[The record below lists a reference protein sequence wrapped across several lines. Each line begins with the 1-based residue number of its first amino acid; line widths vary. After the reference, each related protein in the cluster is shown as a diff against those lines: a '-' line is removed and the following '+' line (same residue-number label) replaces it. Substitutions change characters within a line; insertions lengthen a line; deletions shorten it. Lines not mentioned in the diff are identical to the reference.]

1 MDGLYARDH
10 ECGVV
15 EERVELAR
23 SGGVDAD
30 AAAPRGASTLPGA
43 PEKSAQHAEMHE
55 GVGPASGATTG
66 VVAESLRCEGAE
78 PGKMLGGKRQVE
90 ASRNASSARCAG
102 RLAAAVRRTVGRV
115 ARAALPSLPRR
126 VALIGLAF
134 ACSLT
139 TLSPAASAQT
149 TLVSNTGQSPL
160 NTDQITRVGFVL
172 PDPQSARAQQFS
184 TGSNP
189 AGYTLSSVSFHIS
202 DWSSGDSVAVKIYSD
217 SNGSPG
223 SEVYALSNP
232 ITVSDGLNTFTAPAD
247 STLAAQ
253 TDYFVRISA
262 PAGSFG
268 GSSTLSGN
276 EDSERAAGWS
286 IGNTSLNSSDNG
298 ANWSRTSPVV
308 RTSISGTVN
317 NNPHT
322 GLPTISG
329 TASVGEILTASKG
342 TIADVDGLS
351 KADNG
356 DAGYAYRY
364 QWVRVD
370 ADGTSNPTDVGA
382 ATSRTYTLAAADVGK
397 RVKVKVSFTDDGG
410 NDEEVSSD
418 AYPARALADT
428 TPPTLGA
435 TNGGVTTY
443 GSVIGKDI
451 HLYFS
456 EPIDRDP
463 DSLPAARPRER
474 TVDAFFIKVDG
485 VSFIVRPVSV
495 RGGAAP
501 NELVLGDL
509 TSPIVRGQRV
519 RVGYLDPTYGVDDAA
534 AIQDLA
540 GNDVQTFDFTAIDN
554 GVENTT
560 GPRPIM
566 KFVLAS
572 GAGNSVEARWG
583 LYPTSHGADSYDV
596 QYAKRPGLP
605 VPDSEWIDGPQGVSG
620 TPGGHATAGEGTAT
634 IENLDYATVYWI
646 RVRGT
651 NSHGAGEWY
660 GPVRA
665 WTPLAWPRRPT
676 LVRALVRVSY
686 NGAVLKLPFYR
697 DLDRTPGRI
706 PSKDLFT
713 VTADNAPVGV
723 GDVLFNARAPRI
735 VYLSGLSPAIR
746 QGQSVRVSYRD
757 PTPGDGTAVLQGLNG
772 ADVHGFSNAGVD
784 NLSAL
789 DASDPGVGPAP
800 ESARVHSDGGSVIVS
815 FDEDVDGNSI
825 PGADAFTVTVGGAEA
840 TVSGLVVGDGAN
852 ELRVQVSDTV
862 RRDETV
868 KVGYARPASGNV
880 IQDADGNAAESFTD
894 YPVDSTQAPQNAPPA
909 PLTAELRSL
918 PSVHSGEAFTFGLR
932 FSEEFPVSAATLRG
946 SAFTVTN
953 GSVTAVAQAEDGR
966 NQDWQITVTP
976 VSSRDAV
983 TIALTPKAS
992 CETQGAICTAD
1003 GRNISQAVEA
1013 EVPAREPT
1021 RVVVATVT
1029 SDPGENGTWDAGE
1042 TVEAQVRFSRVVN
1055 VVGAPGGGPLLA
1067 IVLDGTRREAAY
1079 TGGNGTDIVSF
1090 SHTVTAADGGAFT
1103 ARIVPNGVSLNGY
1116 ILADSEGSYAETGFA
1131 TGPWVTEVTLA
1142 PDGSGDRQWTAGE
1155 SIEVSVAFSEA
1166 VTVAD
1171 GTPGIGVST
1180 GGTAGTLDY
1189 ASGSESATLVFSKA
1203 VTETDGTVSRIAV
1216 TANSL
1221 SLDGARIVGQA
1232 SGLAAQLAHPGTEPT
1247 EAGAAQALTAQFNE
1261 VPTQH
1266 GNEVFSFELAFSETL
1281 ESGFSYKTLAGSSDD
1296 ASVLSVTNG
1305 SVTGARRVNP
1315 SGDDRNKV
1323 WAITVEPDDSGDVTI
1338 ALPAGPACGETGA
1351 MCTAKGGRL
1360 AAAVSATVPTTAPTQ
1375 SGTPPEP
1382 FRVEFRS
1389 APDEHD
1395 GSTAFHFEVKFN
1407 KNPVSYSYATL
1418 RDRTLK
1424 IRQGGQSLTAT
1435 RVARLLQGE
1444 SRNKKWRVTVTPVS
1458 NEDLTVSVGP
1468 EESCSVTGAVCAA
1481 DDEPLSNTASKT
1493 IEGPP
1498 GLSVADARV
1507 DEGRDVTL
1515 DFAVTLA
1522 RASKATVT
1530 VDYATSDATATAGAD
1545 YTATSGALTFTPGET
1560 AKTVSVPVLDDSHD
1574 EGEETLTLTLSNP
1587 QGGNAWLADATATG
1601 TIVNSGAMPRAWLA
1615 RFGRTVASQV
1625 IDAVEGRFSASRA
1638 PGVAVSVAGQ
1648 ALSGASAE
1656 EVAALE
1662 ERDAEKRLGAL
1673 SSWLEGE
1680 TEEAAGPAGSRA
1692 LTERDLLTGTSF
1704 ALTGGTAQ
1712 RGYASVWGRGAVSGF
1727 DGREGE
1733 LVLDGEV
1740 RSAMLGADFSRE
1752 RGTVG
1757 LMLGHSRG
1765 AGGYRSPS
1773 AEGEVES
1780 TLTGLYP
1787 YGRYDV
1793 SERLTVWGVAG
1804 YGEGTLTLTPEGQR
1818 PLEADMALAMAAVG
1832 GRGVAV
1838 EAPTEGGVE
1847 LAVKSDAMA
1856 VRTSSEKVEG
1866 LEAATAGVTRLRLG
1880 LEAAW
1885 RGLGTGG
1892 GATLVP
1898 AAEIGVRRDGGDA
1911 ETGFGVD
1918 VGGGVTWSDPRRGL
1932 SAELR
1937 ARGLLTHEAGGLR
1950 ERGLAGSLAFDPRPD
1965 SERGFSLTLSQ
1976 TVGAQASGGMDA
1988 LLGHRHLE
1996 GLGANDDGDGLG
2008 TRRLELKMGYGFGV
2022 FGDRF
2027 TATPQMGLGLSD
2039 SHRELSLG
2047 WRLGLAR
2054 SGPVSMALGL
2064 EATRREAAN
2073 DDGAQAPAH
2082 ALMMRARVRW

>member
-1 MDGLYARDH
+1 M
-10 ECGVV
+10 
-15 EERVELAR
+15 
-23 SGGVDAD
+23 
-30 AAAPRGASTLPGA
+30 
-43 PEKSAQHAEMHE
+43 
-55 GVGPASGATTG
+55 
-66 VVAESLRCEGAE
+66 
-78 PGKMLGGKRQVE
+78 
-90 ASRNASSARCAG
+90 
-102 RLAAAVRRTVGRV
+102 
-115 ARAALPSLPRR
+115 PRR

-139 TLSPAASAQT
+139 TLVPDASAQT
-149 TLVSNTGQSPL
+149 TLVSNTGQSTL
-160 NTDQITRVGFVL
+160 SNDGISHVGFEL
-172 PDPQSARAQQFS
+172 PNSQSLRAQQFS
-184 TGSNP
+184 TGSSP
-189 AGYTLSSVSFHIS
+189 DGYTLSSVSFHINN
-202 DWSSGDSVAVKIYSD
+202 WSSDDSVAVAIYSD
-217 SNGSPG
+217 SNGSPS
-223 SEVYALSNP
+223 SEVHALTNP
-232 ITVSDGLNTFTAPAD
+232 TTVSDGLTSFGAPAG

-253 TDYFVRISA
+253 TDYFVRIGA

-268 GSSTLSGN
+268 GSATLSHR
-276 EDSERAAGWS
+276 EDSGSATGWS
-286 IGNTSLNSSDNG
+286 IDDSSLSSTDNG
-298 ANWSRTSPVV
+298 ANWSGPNSPVV
-308 RTSISGTVN
+308 RMRISGTVRVAN
-317 NNPHT
+317 NAAT

-329 TASVGEILTASKG
+329 TASVGETLTASKG

-351 KADNG
+351 KADHG

-370 ADGTSNPTDVGA
+370 ADGTSNPTDVGG
-382 ATSRTYTLAAADVGK
+382 ATSRTYTLVAADMGK
-397 RVKVKVSFTDDGG
+397 RVKVKVSFTDDAG

-435 TNGGVTTY
+435 TTGGVTTY

-456 EPIDRDP
+456 EPIDQHP
-463 DSLPAARPRER
+463 DSLPAARPPDP
-474 TVDAFFIKVDG
+474 TVDAFFIMVDG
-485 VSFIVRPVSV
+485 VSFVVRPVSV
-495 RGGAAP
+495 RGGTAP

-540 GNDVQTFDFTAIDN
+540 GNDARTFDFMAIDN

-566 KFVLAS
+566 KFVLATS
-572 GAGNSVEARWG
+572 GPGNTIESRWG
-583 LYPTSHGADSYDV
+583 LYPTSHGADNYDV
-596 QYAKRPGLP
+596 QYAKWPGLP
-605 VPDSEWIDGPQGVSG
+605 VPDSEWIDGPQGMSG
-620 TPGGHATAGEGTAT
+620 TPGGHAYAGEGTAT

-676 LVRALVRVSY
+676 LVTALVRVSY

-723 GDVLFNARAPRI
+723 GDVLFNARAPRF

-746 QGQSVRVSYRD
+746 QGQTVTVSYRD

-772 ADVHGFSNAGVD
+772 ADVHGFSNARVD

-800 ESARVHSDGGSVIVS
+800 ESARVHPDGASVFVS

-825 PGADAFTVTVGGAEA
+825 PGPDAFTVTVGGAEA
-840 TVSGLVVGDGAN
+840 TVSGVVSGDRAN
-852 ELRVQVSDTV
+852 ELRIEVSGAIG
-862 RRDETV
+862 RDDTV
-868 KVGYARPASGNV
+868 KVSYTPPASGNV
-880 IQDADGNAAESFTD
+880 IQDADGNPAGSFTD
-894 YPVDSTQAPQNAPPA
+894 YPVDATRVPQSAPPA
-909 PLTAELRSL
+909 PLTAELRDL
-918 PSVHSGEAFTFGLR
+918 PSVHRGEAFTFGLR

-953 GSVTAVAQAEDGR
+953 GSVTAVAQTEDGR
-966 NQDWQITVTP
+966 NRDWQITVTP
-976 VSSRDAV
+976 ASSRDAV

-992 CETQGAICTAD
+992 CETEGAICTAD
-1003 GRNISQAVEA
+1003 GRSISQAVEA

-1021 RVVVATVT
+1021 RVVGAAVT
-1029 SDPGENGTWDAGE
+1029 SQPGENGTWDADE

-1055 VVGAPGGGPLLA
+1055 VIGAPGGGPRLA
-1067 IVLDGTRREAAY
+1067 ILLDGARREAAY

-1090 SHTVTAADGGAFT
+1090 SHTVTQADGGAFT
-1103 ARIVPNGVSLNGY
+1103 ARIVPDGVSLNGY

-1142 PDGSGDRQWTAGE
+1142 PDGSGDRQWTADE

-1189 ASGSESATLVFSKA
+1189 ASGSESATLVFSRA

-1261 VPTQH
+1261 VPAQH

-1281 ESGFSYKTLAGSSDD
+1281 ESGFSYQTLAGSSDD

-1305 SVTGARRVNP
+1305 SVTRARRVNP
-1315 SGDDRNKV
+1315 SGDDRNRV
-1323 WAITVEPDDSGDVTI
+1323 WAITIEPDDSGDITI

-1351 MCTAKGGRL
+1351 MCTAQGGRL
-1360 AAAVSATVPTTAPTQ
+1360 AAAVSATVPATAPAQ

-1395 GSTAFHFEVKFN
+1395 GSTAFHFEVRFN

-1444 SRNKKWRVTVTPVS
+1444 NRNKKWRVTVTPVS

-1481 DDEPLSNTASKT
+1481 DDERLSNTASKT
-1493 IEGPP
+1493 ILGPP

-1545 YTATSGALTFTPGET
+1545 YTATSGALTFAPGET

-1587 QGGNAWLADATATG
+1587 AGGNAWLAGATATG
-1601 TIVNSGAMPRAWLA
+1601 TIVNSDAMPRAWLA
-1615 RFGRTVASQV
+1615 RFGRTVAEQV
-1625 IDAVEGRFSASRA
+1625 LDAVEGRLSALRA

-1648 ALSGASAE
+1648 TLSGASAE
-1656 EVAALE
+1656 GVAALE
-1662 ERDAEKRLGAL
+1662 EREAEKRLDAL

-1680 TEEAAGPAGSRA
+1680 TEEDAQAGRSRA
-1692 LTERDLLTGTSF
+1692 LTGRDFLTGSAF

-1712 RGYASVWGRGAVSGF
+1712 RGYASVWGRGAVSRF

-1733 LVLDGEV
+1733 LTLDGEV
-1740 RSAMLGADFSRE
+1740 TSAMLGADFSRE

-1765 AGGYRSPS
+1765 AGGYRGRG
-1773 AEGEVES
+1773 EGTVTS
-1780 TLTGLYP
+1780 SVTGLYP
-1787 YGRYDV
+1787 YGRYMV
-1793 SERLTVWGVAG
+1793 NPRVALWGVAG
-1804 YGEGTLTLTPEGQR
+1804 YGEGTLVLTPKNPETDETDSPIR
-1818 PLEADMALAMAAVG
+1818 TDMDLTMAAAG
-1832 GRGVAV
+1832 LRGVAV
-1838 EAPTEGGVE
+1838 EAPAEGGVE
-1847 LAVKSDAMA
+1847 LAVTSDAMV
-1856 VRTSSEKVEG
+1856 VRTSSEKAAG
-1866 LEAATAGVTRLRLG
+1866 LAAAEAEVTRFRLG
-1880 LEAAW
+1880 LEGSR
-1885 RGLGTGG
+1885 RGLALGG
-1892 GATLVP
+1892 GELTPRLEV
-1898 AAEIGVRRDGGDA
+1898 GVRHDGGDA
-1911 ETGFGVD
+1911 ETGFGLD
-1918 VGGGVTWSDPRRGL
+1918 LGGGLAWTHPESGL

-1937 ARGLLTHEAGGLR
+1937 ARGLLTHEAGGFR
-1950 ERGLAGSLAFDPRPD
+1950 ERGLSGSFAWDPG
-1965 SERGFSLTLSQ
+1965 RGTGRGPKLTLTQ

-1996 GLGANDDGDGLG
+1996 GLAANDDGEDLAN
-2008 TRRLELKMGYGFGV
+2008 RRLELRFGYGFGV

-2027 TATPQMGLGLSD
+2027 TATPEAGLGLSGG
-2039 SHRELSLG
+2039 HRELSLG

-2054 SGPVSMALGL
+2054 PGPVSMELGL

-2073 DDGAQAPAH
+2073 DDGAPAH